1 MLFRSPALLL
11 PIAFVLACAP
21 IAKGEDEALRHALER
36 AFSGWRTAIATRNL
50 AAWKDNTAAFRQV
63 EVRNM
68 IVSQKQP
75 FPQALFDFPLHA
87 PEPGTLRFLKAEAKG
102 PTAVALYFGKVE
114 VGIPDAGEIPE
125 NLLLLRFASE
135 SGRWKFDTMRLINLA
150 GTPEV
155 RTSLKSGGSLADLNS
170 PEFEP
175 SGEIPLVPKL
185 CGAPDHVAA
194 LQVASLGYATLPKVN
209 GFALTPVADAAE
221 QQIIIGGLKAGENTL
236 ELEIKP
242 TPVAEGSARHL
253 EVNAV
258 VITGNESKPMIRV
271 FTWRPPTGSAPPF
284 TEQKIIVNKITL
296 RGD

>member
-1 MLFRSPALLL
+1 M
-11 PIAFVLACAP
+11 
-21 IAKGEDEALRHALER
+21 RHDLER

-50 AAWKDNTAAFRQV
+50 ANWKENTASFRQV
-63 EVRNM
+63 EIRNM

-102 PTAVALYFGKVE
+102 PTAVALYFGRIE

-125 NLLLLRFASE
+125 NLLLLKFVNE
-135 SGRWKFDTMRLINLA
+135 SGRWKFDTMRLVNLA
-150 GTPEV
+150 SAPEV
-155 RTSLKSGGSLADLNS
+155 RTSLKSGGSLGDLNS

-175 SGEIPLVPKL
+175 SGVVPPTPKL
-185 CGAPDHVAA
+185 CQAPDHVAA
-194 LQVASLGYATLPKVN
+194 LQIASLGYATLPKVN

-221 QQIIIGGLKAGENTL
+221 QQIIVGGLKAGENTL
-236 ELEIKP
+236 TLEIKP

-258 VITGNESKPMIRV
+258 VLTGVESKPSIRV
-271 FTWRPPTGSAPPF
+271 FTWRPPTSSAPPF